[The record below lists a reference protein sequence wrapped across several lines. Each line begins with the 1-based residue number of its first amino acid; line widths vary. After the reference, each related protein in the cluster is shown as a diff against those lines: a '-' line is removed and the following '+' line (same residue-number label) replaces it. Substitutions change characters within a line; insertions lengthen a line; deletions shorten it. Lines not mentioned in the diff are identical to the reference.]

1 MYPSISIVGTTGW
14 YYYSTED
21 QQYYKLCT
29 QVLLERQVG
38 SRYFVSASNASKIF
52 FLAKASVEFLEYT
65 GKNSGNNLERTVY
78 KKLQDPEE
86 LSRLKADALMF
97 YFVYADLVMLAKS
110 NDLSKSALDM
120 NQHYLE
126 LQLFLRMIEA
136 PQTTMIKLYKVFPS
150 EARLYSSENSVNH
163 RLHSKNIPVY
173 ARLFN
178 WDCTPR
184 SSSNKNEAD

>member
-1 MYPSISIVGTTGW
+1 M
-14 YYYSTED
+14 
-21 QQYYKLCT
+21 CT
-29 QVLLERQVG
+29 QVLLEQQVG

-65 GKNSGNNLERTVY
+65 DKDSGNNLERTVY

-110 NDLSKSALDM
+110 NDLGKSALDM

-126 LQLFLRMIEA
+126 LQLFLMMVEEA
-136 PQTTMIKLYKVFPS
+136 PQTTMYKLYKVFPS
-150 EARLYSSENSVNH
+150 EARLYSSESSVNH
-163 RLHSKNIPVY
+163 SLHSKKY
-173 ARLFN
+173 TSL
-178 WDCTPR
+178 CTPV
-184 SSSNKNEAD
+184 STGQLGLYSALPTPHSWSNKNEAEAD